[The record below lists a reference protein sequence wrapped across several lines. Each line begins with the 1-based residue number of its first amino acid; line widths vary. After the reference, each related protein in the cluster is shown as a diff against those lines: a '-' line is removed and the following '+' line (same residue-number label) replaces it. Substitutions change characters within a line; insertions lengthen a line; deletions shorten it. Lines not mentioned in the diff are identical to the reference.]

1 MKILSVENLSRSFGG
16 IKANDDI
23 SFNVDQGS
31 ILGIIGPNGAGKSTL
46 FDLITGYTKA
56 DTGKVEFFEKNIFGL
71 SPDKISNLGVGRT
84 FQKLKPF
91 ADQTLLENVMIG
103 SFVKEQNIKK
113 ARDRA
118 LEIIDF
124 VDLIEKRHHFA
135 KELSTGQRKRLEM
148 ARAMA
153 IEPKLLLMDEVTGG
167 VDQKTIP
174 GLVELIKK
182 LKETGVTIITIE
194 HNINIIM
201 EISDNVLALD
211 QGKSIAFGTPK
222 EIQKNKEVISLN
234 LINRK
239 IEKEERQS
247 WALGIENKRR
257 ASLNLEIFSSYKAM
271 EDFNDAKET
280 QDDEKEFDID
290 LDNDYLLNEGTQILS
305 DYTIHNH
312 NSYLSKA
319 A

>member
-1 MKILSVENLSRSFGG
+1 MKILTVENLSKSFGG
-16 IKANDDI
+16 IHANRDI
-23 SFNVDQGS
+23 SFDVDEGS
-31 ILGIIGPNGAGKSTL
+31 ILGVIGPNGAGKSTL
-46 FDLITGYTKA
+46 FDLITGFTKA
-56 DTGKVEFFEKNIFGL
+56 DTGKVKFFDKDIFGI

-103 SFVKEQNIKK
+103 AFVKEKDIKR

-153 IEPKLLLMDEVTGG
+153 IDPKLLLMDEVTGG

-174 GLVELIKK
+174 GLVELVKK
-182 LKETGVTIITIE
+182 LKKTGVTIITIE

-211 QGKSIAFGTPK
+211 QGKRIAFGEPK
-222 EIQKNKEVISLN
+222 EIQNNKQVID
-234 LINRK
+234 
-239 IEKEERQS
+239 
-247 WALGIENKRR
+247 AYLGT
-257 ASLNLEIFSSYKAM
+257 F
-271 EDFNDAKET
+271 DA
-280 QDDEKEFDID
+280 
-290 LDNDYLLNEGTQILS
+290 
-305 DYTIHNH
+305 
-312 NSYLSKA
+312 A
-319 A
+319 

>member
-1 MKILSVENLSRSFGG
+1 MKILTVEKLSKSFGG
-16 IKANDDI
+16 IHANRDI
-23 SFNVDQGS
+23 SFDVEEGS
-31 ILGIIGPNGAGKSTL
+31 ILGVIGPNGAGKSTL
-46 FDLITGYTKA
+46 FDLITGFTKP
-56 DTGKVEFFEKNIFGL
+56 DTGKVKFYDKNIFGI

-103 SFVKEQNIKK
+103 AFVKEKDIKR

-153 IEPKLLLMDEVTGG
+153 IDPKLLLMDEVTGG

-174 GLVELIKK
+174 GLVELVKK
-182 LKETGVTIITIE
+182 LKKTGVTIITIE

-211 QGKSIAFGTPK
+211 QGKRIAFGEPK
-222 EIQKNKEVISLN
+222 EIQNNKQVID
-234 LINRK
+234 
-239 IEKEERQS
+239 
-247 WALGIENKRR
+247 AYLGT
-257 ASLNLEIFSSYKAM
+257 F
-271 EDFNDAKET
+271 DA
-280 QDDEKEFDID
+280 
-290 LDNDYLLNEGTQILS
+290 
-305 DYTIHNH
+305 
-312 NSYLSKA
+312 A
-319 A
+319 

>member
-1 MKILSVENLSRSFGG
+1 MKILTVENLSKSFGG
-16 IKANDDI
+16 INANKDI
-23 SFNVDQGS
+23 SFDVEEGS
-31 ILGIIGPNGAGKSTL
+31 ILGVIGPNGAGKSTL
-46 FDLITGYTKA
+46 FDLITGFTKA
-56 DTGKVEFFEKNIFGL
+56 DTGKVKFFDKDIFGI

-103 SFVKEQNIKK
+103 AFVKEKDIKR

-153 IEPKLLLMDEVTGG
+153 IDPKLLLMDEVTGG

-174 GLVELIKK
+174 GLVELVKK
-182 LKETGVTIITIE
+182 LKKTGVTIITIE

-211 QGKSIAFGTPK
+211 QGKRIAFGEPK
-222 EIQKNKEVISLN
+222 EIQNNKQVID
-234 LINRK
+234 
-239 IEKEERQS
+239 
-247 WALGIENKRR
+247 AYLGT
-257 ASLNLEIFSSYKAM
+257 F
-271 EDFNDAKET
+271 DA
-280 QDDEKEFDID
+280 
-290 LDNDYLLNEGTQILS
+290 
-305 DYTIHNH
+305 
-312 NSYLSKA
+312 A
-319 A
+319 

>member
-1 MKILSVENLSRSFGG
+1 MKILTVENLSKSFGG
-16 IKANDDI
+16 IHANKDI
-23 SFNVDQGS
+23 SFDVEEGS
-31 ILGIIGPNGAGKSTL
+31 ILGVIGPNGAGKSTL
-46 FDLITGYTKA
+46 FDLITGFTKPDA
-56 DTGKVEFFEKNIFGL
+56 GKVKFFEKNIFGI

-103 SFVKEQNIKK
+103 AFVKEKDIKR

-153 IEPKLLLMDEVTGG
+153 IDPKLLLMDEVTGG

-174 GLVELIKK
+174 GLVELVKK
-182 LKETGVTIITIE
+182 LKKTGVTIITIE

-211 QGKSIAFGTPK
+211 QGKRIAFGEQK
-222 EIQKNKEVISLN
+222 EIQNNKQVID
-234 LINRK
+234 
-239 IEKEERQS
+239 
-247 WALGIENKRR
+247 AYLGT
-257 ASLNLEIFSSYKAM
+257 F
-271 EDFNDAKET
+271 DA
-280 QDDEKEFDID
+280 
-290 LDNDYLLNEGTQILS
+290 
-305 DYTIHNH
+305 
-312 NSYLSKA
+312 A
-319 A
+319 

>member
-16 IKANDDI
+16 IKANENI
-23 SFNVDQGS
+23 SFEVEEGT
-31 ILGIIGPNGAGKSTL
+31 ILGVIGPNGAGKSTL

-56 DTGKVEFFEKNIFGL
+56 DNGKVKFFEKNIFGL
-71 SPDKISNLGVGRT
+71 NPDKISNLGVGRT

-103 SFVKEQNIKK
+103 AFVKEQNIKK
-113 ARDRA
+113 ARDKA

-182 LKETGVTIITIE
+182 LKKTGVTIITIE

-211 QGKSIAFGTPK
+211 QGKRIAFGPPK
-222 EIQKNKEVISLN
+222 KIQKNKQVID
-234 LINRK
+234 
-239 IEKEERQS
+239 
-247 WALGIENKRR
+247 AYLGT
-257 ASLNLEIFSSYKAM
+257 F
-271 EDFNDAKET
+271 DA
-280 QDDEKEFDID
+280 
-290 LDNDYLLNEGTQILS
+290 
-305 DYTIHNH
+305 
-312 NSYLSKA
+312 A
-319 A
+319 

>member
-1 MKILSVENLSRSFGG
+1 MKILTVENLSKSFGG
-16 IKANDDI
+16 IHANRDI
-23 SFNVDQGS
+23 SFDVEEGS
-31 ILGIIGPNGAGKSTL
+31 ILGVIGPNGAGKSTL
-46 FDLITGYTKA
+46 FDLITGFTKA
-56 DTGKVEFFEKNIFGL
+56 DTGKVKFFEKDIFGI

-103 SFVKEQNIKK
+103 AFVKEKDIKR

-153 IEPKLLLMDEVTGG
+153 IDPKLLLMDEVTGG

-174 GLVELIKK
+174 GLVELVKK

-211 QGKSIAFGTPK
+211 QGKRIAFGEPK
-222 EIQKNKEVISLN
+222 EIQNNKQVID
-234 LINRK
+234 
-239 IEKEERQS
+239 
-247 WALGIENKRR
+247 AYLGT
-257 ASLNLEIFSSYKAM
+257 F
-271 EDFNDAKET
+271 DA
-280 QDDEKEFDID
+280 
-290 LDNDYLLNEGTQILS
+290 
-305 DYTIHNH
+305 
-312 NSYLSKA
+312 A
-319 A
+319 

>member
-46 FDLITGYTKA
+46 FDLITGYTEA
-56 DTGKVEFFEKNIFGL
+56 DSGKVEFFEKNIFGL

-103 SFVKEQNIKK
+103 AFVKEQNIKK
-113 ARDRA
+113 ARDKA

-153 IEPKLLLMDEVTGG
+153 IEPKLLLMDEVTGR

-182 LKETGVTIITIE
+182 LKKTGVTIITIE

-211 QGKSIAFGTPK
+211 QGKSIAFGPPK
-222 EIQKNKEVISLN
+222 EIQKNKEVI
-234 LINRK
+234 
-239 IEKEERQS
+239 
-247 WALGIENKRR
+247 
-257 ASLNLEIFSSYKAM
+257 
-271 EDFNDAKET
+271 D
-280 QDDEKEFDID
+280 
-290 LDNDYLLNEGTQILS
+290 
-305 DYTIHNH
+305 
-312 NSYLSKA
+312 SYLGTFDA

>member
-1 MKILSVENLSRSFGG
+1 MKILTVENLSKSFGG
-16 IKANDDI
+16 IHANRDI
-23 SFNVDQGS
+23 SFDVEEGS
-31 ILGIIGPNGAGKSTL
+31 ILGVIGPNGAGKSTL
-46 FDLITGYTKA
+46 FDLITGFTKP
-56 DTGKVEFFEKNIFGL
+56 DTGKVKFFEKDIFGI

-103 SFVKEQNIKK
+103 AFVKEKDIKR

-153 IEPKLLLMDEVTGG
+153 IDPKLLLMDEVTGG

-174 GLVELIKK
+174 GLVELVKK
-182 LKETGVTIITIE
+182 LKKTGVTIITIE

-211 QGKSIAFGTPK
+211 QGERIAFGEPK
-222 EIQKNKEVISLN
+222 EIQNNKQVID
-234 LINRK
+234 
-239 IEKEERQS
+239 
-247 WALGIENKRR
+247 AYLGT
-257 ASLNLEIFSSYKAM
+257 F
-271 EDFNDAKET
+271 DA
-280 QDDEKEFDID
+280 
-290 LDNDYLLNEGTQILS
+290 
-305 DYTIHNH
+305 
-312 NSYLSKA
+312 A
-319 A
+319 

>member
-1 MKILSVENLSRSFGG
+1 MKILTIENLSKSFGG
-16 IKANDDI
+16 IHANRDI
-23 SFNVDQGS
+23 SFDVEEGS
-31 ILGIIGPNGAGKSTL
+31 ILGVIGPNGAGKSTL
-46 FDLITGYTKA
+46 FDLITGFTKP
-56 DTGKVEFFEKNIFGL
+56 DTGKVKFFDKDIFGI

-103 SFVKEQNIKK
+103 AFVKEKDIKR

-153 IEPKLLLMDEVTGG
+153 IDPKLLLMDEVTGG

-174 GLVELIKK
+174 GLVELVKK
-182 LKETGVTIITIE
+182 LKKTGVTIITIE

-211 QGKSIAFGTPK
+211 QGKRIAFGEPK
-222 EIQKNKEVISLN
+222 EIQNNKQVID
-234 LINRK
+234 
-239 IEKEERQS
+239 
-247 WALGIENKRR
+247 AYLGT
-257 ASLNLEIFSSYKAM
+257 F
-271 EDFNDAKET
+271 DA
-280 QDDEKEFDID
+280 
-290 LDNDYLLNEGTQILS
+290 
-305 DYTIHNH
+305 
-312 NSYLSKA
+312 A
-319 A
+319 

>member
-16 IKANDDI
+16 IKANDNI
-23 SFNVDQGS
+23 SFELDEGN

-56 DTGKVEFFEKNIFGL
+56 DTGKVKFFEKNIFGL

-103 SFVKEQNIKK
+103 AFVKEKNIKK

-124 VDLIEKRHHFA
+124 VDLLEKRHHFA

-174 GLVELIKK
+174 GLVDLIKK
-182 LKETGVTIITIE
+182 LKKTGVTIITIE

-211 QGKSIAFGTPK
+211 QGKSIAFGSPR
-222 EIQKNKEVISLN
+222 EIQKNEQVI
-234 LINRK
+234 
-239 IEKEERQS
+239 
-247 WALGIENKRR
+247 
-257 ASLNLEIFSSYKAM
+257 
-271 EDFNDAKET
+271 D
-280 QDDEKEFDID
+280 
-290 LDNDYLLNEGTQILS
+290 
-305 DYTIHNH
+305 
-312 NSYLSKA
+312 SYLGTFDA

>member
-1 MKILSVENLSRSFGG
+1 MKILTVENLSKSFGG
-16 IKANDDI
+16 IHANRDI
-23 SFNVDQGS
+23 SFDVEEGS
-31 ILGIIGPNGAGKSTL
+31 ILGVIGPNGAGKSTL
-46 FDLITGYTKA
+46 FDLITGFTKA
-56 DTGKVEFFEKNIFGL
+56 DTGKVKFFDKDIFGI

-103 SFVKEQNIKK
+103 AFVKEKDIKR

-153 IEPKLLLMDEVTGG
+153 IDPKLLLMDEVTGG

-174 GLVELIKK
+174 GLVELVKRLKK
-182 LKETGVTIITIE
+182 TGVTIITIE

-211 QGKSIAFGTPK
+211 QGKRIAFGEPK
-222 EIQKNKEVISLN
+222 EIQKNKQVID
-234 LINRK
+234 
-239 IEKEERQS
+239 
-247 WALGIENKRR
+247 AYLGT
-257 ASLNLEIFSSYKAM
+257 F
-271 EDFNDAKET
+271 DA
-280 QDDEKEFDID
+280 
-290 LDNDYLLNEGTQILS
+290 
-305 DYTIHNH
+305 
-312 NSYLSKA
+312 A
-319 A
+319 

>member
-16 IKANDDI
+16 IKANDNI
-23 SFNVDQGS
+23 SFEVDQGS

-56 DTGKVEFFEKNIFGL
+56 DNGKVKFFEKNIYGL

-103 SFVKEQNIKK
+103 AFVKEHNIKK
-113 ARDRA
+113 ARDKA

-182 LKETGVTIITIE
+182 LKKIGVTIITIE

-211 QGKSIAFGTPK
+211 QGKSIAFGPPK
-222 EIQKNKEVISLN
+222 KIQKNKQVI
-234 LINRK
+234 
-239 IEKEERQS
+239 
-247 WALGIENKRR
+247 
-257 ASLNLEIFSSYKAM
+257 
-271 EDFNDAKET
+271 D
-280 QDDEKEFDID
+280 
-290 LDNDYLLNEGTQILS
+290 
-305 DYTIHNH
+305 
-312 NSYLSKA
+312 SYLGTFNA

>member
-1 MKILSVENLSRSFGG
+1 MKILTVENLSKSFGG
-16 IKANDDI
+16 IHANRDI
-23 SFNVDQGS
+23 SFDVEEGS
-31 ILGIIGPNGAGKSTL
+31 ILGVIGPNGAGKSTL
-46 FDLITGYTKA
+46 FDLITGFTKP
-56 DTGKVEFFEKNIFGL
+56 DTGKVKFFDKNIFGI

-103 SFVKEQNIKK
+103 AFVKEKDIKR

-153 IEPKLLLMDEVTGG
+153 IDPKLLLMDEVTGG
-167 VDQKTIP
+167 VDQKTTP
-174 GLVELIKK
+174 GLVELVKK
-182 LKETGVTIITIE
+182 LKRTGVTIITIE

-211 QGKSIAFGTPK
+211 QGKRIAFGEPK
-222 EIQKNKEVISLN
+222 EIQNNKEVID
-234 LINRK
+234 
-239 IEKEERQS
+239 
-247 WALGIENKRR
+247 AYLGT
-257 ASLNLEIFSSYKAM
+257 F
-271 EDFNDAKET
+271 DA
-280 QDDEKEFDID
+280 
-290 LDNDYLLNEGTQILS
+290 
-305 DYTIHNH
+305 
-312 NSYLSKA
+312 A
-319 A
+319 

>member
-1 MKILSVENLSRSFGG
+1 MIFRQDTFNGKVGFFN
-16 IKANDDI
+16 KDI
-23 SFNVDQGS
+23 S
-31 ILGIIGPNGAGKSTL
+31 
-46 FDLITGYTKA
+46 
-56 DTGKVEFFEKNIFGL
+56 GL
-71 SPDKISNLGVGRT
+71 SPDKISSLGIGRT

-103 SFVKEQNIKK
+103 SFVKEDNIKK

-135 KELSTGQRKRLEM
+135 RELSTGQRKRLEM

-182 LKETGVTIITIE
+182 LKKSGVTIITIE

-201 EISDNVLALD
+201 EISDNILALD
-211 QGKSIAFGTPK
+211 QGKRIAYGTPK
-222 EIQKNKEVISLN
+222 EIQQNEEVI
-234 LINRK
+234 
-239 IEKEERQS
+239 
-247 WALGIENKRR
+247 
-257 ASLNLEIFSSYKAM
+257 
-271 EDFNDAKET
+271 D
-280 QDDEKEFDID
+280 
-290 LDNDYLLNEGTQILS
+290 
-305 DYTIHNH
+305 
-312 NSYLSKA
+312 SYLGTVDA
-319 A
+319 T

>member
-1 MKILSVENLSRSFGG
+1 MKILTVENLSKSFGG
-16 IKANDDI
+16 IHANRDI
-23 SFNVDQGS
+23 SFDVEEGS
-31 ILGIIGPNGAGKSTL
+31 ILGVIGPNGAGKSTL
-46 FDLITGYTKA
+46 FDLITGFTKP
-56 DTGKVEFFEKNIFGL
+56 DTGKVKFFDKNIFGI

-103 SFVKEQNIKK
+103 AFVKEKDIKR

-153 IEPKLLLMDEVTGG
+153 IDPKLLLMDEVTGG
-167 VDQKTIP
+167 VDQKTTP
-174 GLVELIKK
+174 GLVELLKK
-182 LKETGVTIITIE
+182 LKRTGVTIITIE

-211 QGKSIAFGTPK
+211 QGKRIAFGEPK
-222 EIQKNKEVISLN
+222 EIQNNKQVID
-234 LINRK
+234 
-239 IEKEERQS
+239 
-247 WALGIENKRR
+247 AYLGT
-257 ASLNLEIFSSYKAM
+257 F
-271 EDFNDAKET
+271 DA
-280 QDDEKEFDID
+280 
-290 LDNDYLLNEGTQILS
+290 
-305 DYTIHNH
+305 
-312 NSYLSKA
+312 A
-319 A
+319 

>member
-16 IKANDDI
+16 IKANDNI
-23 SFNVDQGS
+23 SFEVEQGS

-56 DTGKVEFFEKNIFGL
+56 DNGKVKFFEKNIFGL

-103 SFVKEQNIKK
+103 AFVKEQNIKK
-113 ARDRA
+113 ARDKA

-182 LKETGVTIITIE
+182 LKKNGVTIITIE

-201 EISDNVLALD
+201 DISDNVLALD
-211 QGKSIAFGTPK
+211 QGKRIAFGPPK
-222 EIQKNKEVISLN
+222 EIQKNKQVID
-234 LINRK
+234 
-239 IEKEERQS
+239 
-247 WALGIENKRR
+247 AYLGT
-257 ASLNLEIFSSYKAM
+257 F
-271 EDFNDAKET
+271 DA
-280 QDDEKEFDID
+280 
-290 LDNDYLLNEGTQILS
+290 
-305 DYTIHNH
+305 
-312 NSYLSKA
+312 A
-319 A
+319 

>member
-1 MKILSVENLSRSFGG
+1 MKILTVENLSKSFGG
-16 IKANDDI
+16 IHANRDI
-23 SFNVDQGS
+23 SFEVEEGS
-31 ILGIIGPNGAGKSTL
+31 ILGVIGPNGAGKSTL
-46 FDLITGYTKA
+46 FDLITGFTKPDA
-56 DTGKVEFFEKNIFGL
+56 GKVKFFDKNIFGI

-103 SFVKEQNIKK
+103 AFVKEKDIKR

-153 IEPKLLLMDEVTGG
+153 IDPKLLLMDEVTGG

-174 GLVELIKK
+174 GLVELVKK
-182 LKETGVTIITIE
+182 LKKTGVTIITIE

-211 QGKSIAFGTPK
+211 QGKRIAFGEPK
-222 EIQKNKEVISLN
+222 EIQNNKQVID
-234 LINRK
+234 
-239 IEKEERQS
+239 
-247 WALGIENKRR
+247 AYLGT
-257 ASLNLEIFSSYKAM
+257 F
-271 EDFNDAKET
+271 DA
-280 QDDEKEFDID
+280 
-290 LDNDYLLNEGTQILS
+290 
-305 DYTIHNH
+305 
-312 NSYLSKA
+312 A
-319 A
+319 

>member
-1 MKILSVENLSRSFGG
+1 MKILTVENLSKSFGG
-16 IKANDDI
+16 IHANRDI
-23 SFNVDQGS
+23 SFDVEEGS
-31 ILGIIGPNGAGKSTL
+31 ILGVIGPNGAGKSTL
-46 FDLITGYTKA
+46 FDLITGFTKA
-56 DTGKVEFFEKNIFGL
+56 DTGKVKFFDKDIFGI

-103 SFVKEQNIKK
+103 AFVKEKDIKR

-118 LEIIDF
+118 LEIIDC

-153 IEPKLLLMDEVTGG
+153 IDPKLLLMDEVTGG

-174 GLVELIKK
+174 GLVELVKK
-182 LKETGVTIITIE
+182 LKKTGVTIITIE

-211 QGKSIAFGTPK
+211 QGKRIAFGEPK
-222 EIQKNKEVISLN
+222 EIQNNKQVID
-234 LINRK
+234 
-239 IEKEERQS
+239 
-247 WALGIENKRR
+247 AYLGT
-257 ASLNLEIFSSYKAM
+257 F
-271 EDFNDAKET
+271 DA
-280 QDDEKEFDID
+280 
-290 LDNDYLLNEGTQILS
+290 
-305 DYTIHNH
+305 
-312 NSYLSKA
+312 A
-319 A
+319 

>member
-1 MKILSVENLSRSFGG
+1 MKILTVENLSKSFGG
-16 IKANDDI
+16 IHANRDI
-23 SFNVDQGS
+23 SFDVEEGS
-31 ILGIIGPNGAGKSTL
+31 ILGVIGPNGAGKSTL
-46 FDLITGYTKA
+46 FDLITGFTKP
-56 DTGKVEFFEKNIFGL
+56 DTGKVKFFEKNIFGI

-103 SFVKEQNIKK
+103 AFVKEKDIKR

-153 IEPKLLLMDEVTGG
+153 IDPKLLLMDEVTGG

-174 GLVELIKK
+174 GLVELVKK
-182 LKETGVTIITIE
+182 LKKTGVTIITIE

-211 QGKSIAFGTPK
+211 QGKRIAYGEPK
-222 EIQKNKEVISLN
+222 EIQNNKQVID
-234 LINRK
+234 
-239 IEKEERQS
+239 
-247 WALGIENKRR
+247 AYLGT
-257 ASLNLEIFSSYKAM
+257 F
-271 EDFNDAKET
+271 DA
-280 QDDEKEFDID
+280 
-290 LDNDYLLNEGTQILS
+290 
-305 DYTIHNH
+305 
-312 NSYLSKA
+312 A
-319 A
+319 

>member
-1 MKILSVENLSRSFGG
+1 MKILTVKNLSKSFGG
-16 IKANDDI
+16 IHANRDI
-23 SFNVDQGS
+23 SFDVEEGS
-31 ILGIIGPNGAGKSTL
+31 ILGVIGPNGAGKSTL
-46 FDLITGYTKA
+46 FDLITGFTKP
-56 DTGKVEFFEKNIFGL
+56 DTGKVKFFDKDIFGI

-103 SFVKEQNIKK
+103 AFVKEKDIKR

-153 IEPKLLLMDEVTGG
+153 IDPKLLLMDEVTGG

-174 GLVELIKK
+174 GLVELVKK
-182 LKETGVTIITIE
+182 LKKTGVTIITIE

-211 QGKSIAFGTPK
+211 QGKRIAFGEPK
-222 EIQKNKEVISLN
+222 EIQNNKQVID
-234 LINRK
+234 
-239 IEKEERQS
+239 
-247 WALGIENKRR
+247 AYLGT
-257 ASLNLEIFSSYKAM
+257 F
-271 EDFNDAKET
+271 DA
-280 QDDEKEFDID
+280 
-290 LDNDYLLNEGTQILS
+290 
-305 DYTIHNH
+305 
-312 NSYLSKA
+312 A
-319 A
+319 

>member
-1 MKILSVENLSRSFGG
+1 MKILTVENLSKSFGG
-16 IKANDDI
+16 IHANRDI
-23 SFNVDQGS
+23 SFDVEEGS
-31 ILGIIGPNGAGKSTL
+31 ILGVIGPNGAGKSTL
-46 FDLITGYTKA
+46 FDLITGFTKP
-56 DTGKVEFFEKNIFGL
+56 DTGKVKFFDKNIFGI

-103 SFVKEQNIKK
+103 AFVKEKDIKR

-153 IEPKLLLMDEVTGG
+153 IDPKLLLMDEVTGG
-167 VDQKTIP
+167 VDQKTTP
-174 GLVELIKK
+174 GLVGLVKK
-182 LKETGVTIITIE
+182 LKRTGVTIITIE

-211 QGKSIAFGTPK
+211 QGKRIAFGEPK
-222 EIQKNKEVISLN
+222 EIQNNKQVID
-234 LINRK
+234 
-239 IEKEERQS
+239 
-247 WALGIENKRR
+247 AYLGT
-257 ASLNLEIFSSYKAM
+257 F
-271 EDFNDAKET
+271 
-280 QDDEKEFDID
+280 
-290 LDNDYLLNEGTQILS
+290 
-305 DYTIHNH
+305 H
-312 NSYLSKA
+312 A

>member
-16 IKANDDI
+16 IKANDNI
-23 SFNVDQGS
+23 SFSVEQGS

-56 DTGKVEFFEKNIFGL
+56 DSGKVQFFEKNIFGL

-103 SFVKEQNIKK
+103 AFVKEKNVKK
-113 ARDRA
+113 ARDNA
-118 LEIIDF
+118 LEIINF

-182 LKETGVTIITIE
+182 MKKTGVTIITIE

-211 QGKSIAFGTPK
+211 QGKRIAFGPPR
-222 EIQKNKEVISLN
+222 EIQKNKQVI
-234 LINRK
+234 
-239 IEKEERQS
+239 
-247 WALGIENKRR
+247 
-257 ASLNLEIFSSYKAM
+257 
-271 EDFNDAKET
+271 D
-280 QDDEKEFDID
+280 
-290 LDNDYLLNEGTQILS
+290 
-305 DYTIHNH
+305 
-312 NSYLSKA
+312 SYLGTFDA

>member
-1 MKILSVENLSRSFGG
+1 MKILTVENLSKSFGG
-16 IKANDDI
+16 IHANRDI
-23 SFNVDQGS
+23 SFDVEEGS
-31 ILGIIGPNGAGKSTL
+31 ILGVIGPNGAGKSTL
-46 FDLITGYTKA
+46 FDLITGFTKP
-56 DTGKVEFFEKNIFGL
+56 DTGKVKFFDKNIFGV

-103 SFVKEQNIKK
+103 AFVKEKDIKR

-153 IEPKLLLMDEVTGG
+153 IDPKLLLMDEVTGG

-174 GLVELIKK
+174 GLVELVKK
-182 LKETGVTIITIE
+182 LKNTGVTIITIE

-211 QGKSIAFGTPK
+211 QGKRIAFGEPK
-222 EIQKNKEVISLN
+222 EIQNNKQVID
-234 LINRK
+234 
-239 IEKEERQS
+239 
-247 WALGIENKRR
+247 AYLGT
-257 ASLNLEIFSSYKAM
+257 F
-271 EDFNDAKET
+271 DA
-280 QDDEKEFDID
+280 
-290 LDNDYLLNEGTQILS
+290 
-305 DYTIHNH
+305 
-312 NSYLSKA
+312 A
-319 A
+319 

>member
-1 MKILSVENLSRSFGG
+1 MKILTVENLSKSFGG
-16 IKANDDI
+16 IHANRDI
-23 SFNVDQGS
+23 SFDVEEGS
-31 ILGIIGPNGAGKSTL
+31 ILGVIGPNGAGKSTL
-46 FDLITGYTKA
+46 FDLITGFTKP
-56 DTGKVEFFEKNIFGL
+56 DTGKVKFYDKNIFGI

-103 SFVKEQNIKK
+103 AFVKEKDIKR

-153 IEPKLLLMDEVTGG
+153 IDPKLLLMDEVTGG

-174 GLVELIKK
+174 GLVELVKK
-182 LKETGVTIITIE
+182 LKKTGVTIITIE

-211 QGKSIAFGTPK
+211 QGKRIAFGEPK
-222 EIQKNKEVISLN
+222 EIQNNKKVID
-234 LINRK
+234 
-239 IEKEERQS
+239 
-247 WALGIENKRR
+247 AYLGT
-257 ASLNLEIFSSYKAM
+257 F
-271 EDFNDAKET
+271 DA
-280 QDDEKEFDID
+280 
-290 LDNDYLLNEGTQILS
+290 
-305 DYTIHNH
+305 
-312 NSYLSKA
+312 A
-319 A
+319 